1 MGRGVLS
8 GPGFCLAYRHYALYI
23 RHMVITDQKLEN
35 WARKHD
41 LKKLHKALLEYGYKV
56 RLKAIA
62 HLATLQNR
70 ESLPHLERLVD
81 DPFPAVLQA
90 AANAIEMISPGHTS
104 VADFEQRI
112 EEKEELEARRKA
124 RTEVSFVLPTEEE
137 EREKLERMAKESDI
151 MKVYQTGLREAG
163 KRKQSWW
170 LAVSIAVGAG
180 AIATLLYYL
189 MYVL

>member
-1 MGRGVLS
+1 M
-8 GPGFCLAYRHYALYI
+8 A
-23 RHMVITDQKLEN
+23 ITDQKLEN

-41 LKKLHKALLEYGYKV
+41 LKKLHKALLEYDYKV
-56 RLKAIA
+56 RLKAA
-62 HLATLQNR
+62 THLARLQNR

-90 AANAIEMISPGHTS
+90 AARAIGTISPGHPS
-104 VADFEQRI
+104 IAVFEQKI
-112 EEKEELEARRKA
+112 EQKEGLEARRKA
-124 RTEVSFVLPTEEE
+124 RTEASFVPLTEEE

-180 AIATLLYYL
+180 TIATLLYYL
-189 MYVL
+189 IYVI